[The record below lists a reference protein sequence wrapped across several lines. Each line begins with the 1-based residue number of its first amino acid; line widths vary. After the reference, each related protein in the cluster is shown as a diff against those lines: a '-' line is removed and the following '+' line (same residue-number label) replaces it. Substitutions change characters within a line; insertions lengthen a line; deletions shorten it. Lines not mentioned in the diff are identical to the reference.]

1 MEKIRARDGS
11 IACFSYSRMQK
22 QKQADA
28 SVSFP
33 NQMYR
38 LDTIG
43 DTGT

>member
-1 MEKIRARDGS
+1 MEKNRARDGS

-22 QKQADA
+22 QKQSDA
-28 SVSFP
+28 SVPFP
-33 NQMYR
+33 NQMNG